1 MRFTRSINAA
11 MYAVLALFV
20 LFGVFPLQFMDAVTQ
35 AQVSVLN
42 YFAQTTSND
51 NALNIDGTL
60 EFEDKATVIDHG
72 QTTTAV
78 GYKSV
83 TTNLSSNV
91 TCLVSLDNAAPADD
105 PNFVTA
111 LNTSGSATLEILVW
125 KNTSGTDPTYIQ
137 SAGAHVVNYVCFGAD

>member
-1 MRFTRSINAA
+1 MRYTRWLNALGVA
-11 MYAVLALFV
+11 LLAIGLSY
-20 LFGVFPLQFMDAVTQ
+20 PISW

-42 YFAQTTSND
+42 YFDSTTGRD

-60 EFEDKATVIDHG
+60 KFEEKNTVIDHG
-72 QTTTAV
+72 QTTTAG
-78 GYKSV
+78 GYASV

-91 TCLVSLDNAAPADD
+91 TCLVSIDTDSTADD

-111 LNTSGSATLEILVW
+111 LNTTGSATLEILVW

-137 SAGAHVVNYVCFGAD
+137 STGAHVVNYVCFGDD

>member
-1 MRFTRSINAA
+1 MRYVRILLAA
-11 MYAVLALFV
+11 VAGLVLAVV
-20 LFGVFPLQFMDAVTQ
+20 LFPQPFAQ
-35 AQVSVLN
+35 AQVTVLN
-42 YFAQTTSND
+42 YFAQTSDTD
-51 NALNIDGTL
+51 NILNIDGTL

-72 QTTTAV
+72 QTTTAN

-91 TCLVSLDNAAPADD
+91 TCLVSLDAAATGDD

-111 LNTSGSATLEILVW
+111 LNTTGSATLEILVW
-125 KNTSGTDPTYIQ
+125 KNTSGTDPTYVQ